1 MQFLIIAYDGTD
13 SGALE
18 RRMKVRQMH
27 LEGVLRQKKERR
39 HLYGAALLDDEGNM
53 IGSIM
58 VVDYP
63 SREILEKEWL
73 DSEPYVTGGVWQNIE
88 IKPCRVP
95 DVFM

>member
-1 MQFLIIAYDGTD
+1 
-13 SGALE
+13 
-18 RRMKVRQMH
+18 MKVRQMH